1 MFKKILIAEDH
12 ESANLS
18 IQKTMSDFQIAQ
30 VEYAFYCDDAF
41 GKVQKAIR
49 LGIPYELL
57 ITDLSFEDDALPQKL
72 KSGMDLVKV
81 VKEIQPDIKVIV
93 FSAEKKEAVISQ
105 LFNEEGINAY
115 VHKGRSDVK
124 DLKKAIEHTYR
135 NEKYISADNHQ
146 TLKKMN
152 AFEFSNF
159 DIHVVKLLSEGVMQK
174 KIPEYLKEMHIKPN
188 SLSSVEKRLNVLK
201 DSLSFSNNEQLVA
214 FCKDLG
220 II

>member
-159 DIHVVKLLSEGVMQK
+159 DIHVVKLLSEGIMQK
-174 KIPEYLKEMHIKPN
+174 NIPEYLKEMHIKPN